1 MPDLAEREFEQK
13 AALGDLIEGARRWR
27 SWITLAYYDFVSGF
41 RRTVVG
47 PFWQPLHIAAW
58 ITGLWLIFGG
68 NRGNASL
75 EYIAIGVVFWSL
87 FQSFMTSGT
96 VVFEQNR
103 VLILSIPN
111 PLSLHL
117 YRRLAFQTIKWATN
131 LPILMV
137 LLIVLG
143 TPIGSETFY
152 FVPGILL
159 VMVNGLWTALLF
171 AIIASRF
178 RDFQFAVD
186 AATRLLFFLTPVF
199 WSVGNDPTRSL
210 IARYNPFTYFLE
222 IVREPLLGNSPSLL
236 AWQIVFAFTVCGLL
250 LSVLVY
256 GRTRRFIVFWI

>member
-1 MPDLAEREFEQK
+1 MAERADEQLM
-13 AALGDLIEGARRWR
+13 AIADLLEGARRWR

-68 NRGNASL
+68 SRGNTSL

-87 FQSFMTSGT
+87 FQSYMTNGT

-103 VLILSIPN
+103 ILILSIPN

-131 LPILMV
+131 LPILLM
-137 LLIVLG
+137 LLILLG
-143 TPIGSETFY
+143 TPISTASLY
-152 FVPGILL
+152 FIPGILL
-159 VMVNGLWTALLF
+159 ILINGLWTALLF

-199 WSVGNDPTRSL
+199 WSVGGDPTRSL

-222 IVREPLLGNSPSLL
+222 IVREPLLGNAPSAL

-250 LSVLVY
+250 ISVLAY
-256 GRTRRFIVFWI
+256 GKTRRLIVFWI